1 MDGRSR
7 AQDEPPLEPL
17 ELSGPS
23 ERDGRMSD
31 DLPDPARDIDEPVAD
46 EPVLAAVRLA
56 LCLPKPIAGAAR
68 EGSDFG
74 CVEAT
79 VVIAVAFSG
88 GLDSAVLLDAVCA
101 VVGPSNCIALHIH
114 HGLSVHADA
123 WLDHARH
130 VAQRSG
136 AGFLARRVDLG
147 DCAGQGVEAAARGA
161 RYAALFELCDTAG
174 AAALVLGHHADDQ
187 AETFLL
193 QALRGAGLRGLSA
206 MPAETRDRHAGLR
219 LLRPLLSLPRSAL
232 LAYAQRHGLQWIDD
246 ESNDD
251 PRFARNALR
260 HRVLPSLGEYFP
272 AYREGLARSARHAA
286 QAQGLL
292 DEVAVLDLQAVVVRG
307 ADANEGES
315 RDAGEALNEGKD
327 PDEDRSLGVGE
338 DPHEEGAPRAL
349 SLAALRALDSKS
361 PPRAV
366 NLLRYWMRGEG
377 LHAMSTAR
385 LENLLDKLRRLAGDR
400 SLNFMH
406 ATHVL
411 RHYRG
416 VLSWELAAPAGHVVP
431 EVAPAVQISTSP
443 LAPAPT
449 AVLTRTQAPAPAW
462 ALDATSTPES
472 TSSTPSIPLSVSLW
486 GPRSAWG
493 ADMLDDT
500 TRRAPVSLDW
510 SGEEVWYLAAWRGSL
525 VFAPTQAD
533 DPQRVAATL
542 LRSAPLVARARAGG
556 ERLRRVAG
564 GSSRSLKNIFQQAGV
579 PAWRRD
585 VPLIFCGE
593 QLIFVPGIGIDSAAQ
608 PTSQP
613 PSTDARE
620 TWRRI
625 EWRPDTVLA

>member
-1 MDGRSR
+1 LARQSP
-7 AQDEPPLEPL
+7 AA
-17 ELSGPS
+17 GPS
-23 ERDGRMSD
+23 SHVE
-31 DLPDPARDIDEPVAD
+31 
-46 EPVLAAVRLA
+46 
-56 LCLPKPIAGAAR
+56 PIAEPADR
-68 EGSDFG
+68 SSSCPGSADASTFAP
-74 CVEAT
+74 V
-79 VVIAVAFSG
+79 AVAFSG

-114 HGLSVHADA
+114 HGLSAHADA
-123 WLDHARH
+123 WLDHARQ
-130 VAQRSG
+130 VAEGAG
-136 AGFLARRVDLG
+136 AGFVARYIDLS

-174 AAALVLGHHADDQ
+174 ATTLVLGHHADDQ

-219 LLRPLLSLPRSAL
+219 LLRPLLSLPRSVL
-232 LAYAQRHGLQWIDD
+232 LAYAQRRGLHWIDD

-260 HRVLPSLGEYFP
+260 HRVLPSLAEHFP

-286 QAQGLL
+286 EAQGLL
-292 DEVAVLDLQAVVVRG
+292 DEVAALDLQAVVVQG
-307 ADANEGES
+307 ADVNGGKSRDQGEGSNERNDPNEGES
-315 RDAGEALNEGKD
+315 LRVGED
-327 PDEDRSLGVGE
+327 PDEDRVPL
-338 DPHEEGAPRAL
+338 PL

-366 NLLRYWMRGEG
+366 NLLRYWMRAQG

-385 LENLLDKLRRLAGDR
+385 LENLLDKLRSLAGDR

-406 ATHVL
+406 AAHVL

-416 VLSWELAAPAGHVVP
+416 VLSWEPAATARDGVPVALTSISTRAPARAAG
-431 EVAPAVQISTSP
+431 
-443 LAPAPT
+443 LAT
-449 AVLTRTQAPAPAW
+449 TQAP
-462 ALDATSTPES
+462 LVTSASDCASVPDS
-472 TSSTPSIPLSVSLW
+472 SASTPSVPLSVSLW
-486 GPRSAWG
+486 APRSTWG

-500 TRRAPVSLDW
+500 NRRAPVSLDW
-510 SGEEVWYLAAWRGSL
+510 SGEEVWHLTAWRGSL
-525 VFAPTQAD
+525 VFVPTQAD

-542 LRSAPLVARARAGG
+542 LRSAPLVARAREGG

-608 PTSQP
+608 FTSRH
-613 PSTDARE
+613 PSTDAPE

-625 EWRPDTVLA
+625 EWRPDTVLAQPLGFVL